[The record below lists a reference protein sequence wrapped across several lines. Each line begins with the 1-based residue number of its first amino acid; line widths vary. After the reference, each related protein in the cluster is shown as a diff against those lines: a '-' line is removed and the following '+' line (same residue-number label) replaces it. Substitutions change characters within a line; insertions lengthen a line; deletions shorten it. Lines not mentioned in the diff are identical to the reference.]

1 MNFQFNVKFT
11 DEDYMEFNK
20 FHMLRSPYG
29 KKQIASFRMSITI
42 ICLLITLIVLLVNKF
57 NADAFLGV
65 VPFLLLWIIMQLGLR
80 KFMIYSIKH
89 TLKSLKKNGKAGYS
103 PSSVLQFNEESFIE
117 TTEFNKTEQNYTV
130 IERISIVDN
139 KMIYIH
145 VNNIM
150 AYMLPIACF
159 ESKEQYNDFLDFIK
173 TKCNTIDIY

>member
-1 MNFQFNVKFT
+1 MKFQFDVKLA

-29 KKQIASFRMSITI
+29 KKQIANFRMSMTI
-42 ICLLITLIVLLVNKF
+42 ICLLIILAILLVNKF
-57 NADAFLGV
+57 NADSFFSV
-65 VPFLLLWIIMQLGLR
+65 IPFLLLWIIMQLGMR
-80 KFMIYSIKH
+80 KFMILSIKY
-89 TLKSLKKNGKAGYS
+89 TLKSLKKSGKSGYS
-103 PSSVLQFNEESFIE
+103 PSSVLQFNEESFVE
-117 TTEFNKTEQNYTV
+117 TTEFNKTEQNYTA

-159 ESKEQYNDFLDFIK
+159 ESKEKYDDFLNFIK
-173 TKCNTIDIY
+173 IKCNNIDIY

>member
-1 MNFQFNVKFT
+1 MKFQFDVKFT

-29 KKQIASFRMSITI
+29 KKQIANFRISITI
-42 ICLLITLIVLLVNKF
+42 ICLLIIFAILLVNKF
-57 NADAFLGV
+57 NADSLFSAI
-65 VPFLLLWIIMQLGLR
+65 PFLLLWIIMQLGFR
-80 KFMIYSIKH
+80 RFMVYSIKY
-89 TLKSLKKNGKAGYS
+89 TLKSLRKNGKAGYS

-117 TTEFNKTEQNYTV
+117 TTEFNKTEQNYTA

-159 ESKEQYNDFLDFIK
+159 ESKEQYDDFFNFIK
-173 TKCNTIDIY
+173 TKCDNIDIY